1 MNAQF
6 GCQFGLSILDLAVH
20 SGCEFS
26 VWLSIP
32 AVICGACREPHCN
45 WCCGC
50 SGEEIFE
57 ESDYQQALDAHNKQV
72 DALEVCR
79 SPCLSHSASLTHSA
93 CGEQERHSR
102 ATVNRC
108 VRKESPGGVLSAM
121 HRSCEKSDH
130 EAGAP
135 LHQQLSLQVL
145 VHVSVTQ
152 FGSYLICTLT
162 LSIYAEHR

>member
-1 MNAQF
+1 MRARTLLRVGQRRRILLAVLQLARLQVTALPLTVCYASLTTSLAVNAQF
-6 GCQFGLSILDLAVH
+6 GCQFGLSILDSAAH

-79 SPCLSHSASLTHSA
+79 SPCLSHSLCLTHSL
-93 CGEQERHSR
+93 CSHS
-102 ATVNRC
+102 ASITHSLC
-108 VRKESPGGVLSAM
+108 SPASITL
-121 HRSCEKSDH
+121 
-130 EAGAP
+130 P
-135 LHQQLSLQVL
+135 LSLWCPAI
-145 VHVSVTQ
+145 
-152 FGSYLICTLT
+152 G
-162 LSIYAEHR
+162 